1 MSSVRQL
8 AAIMFTD
15 IVGYT
20 GMMQENESEALQLL
34 EKQKKKLE
42 SEVLMHGGRILEFRG
57 DGALCSFSS
66 TLECVRAALAL
77 QLEMQKSPVVPLRI
91 GIHTGDVTM
100 AGDTIYGDGVNI
112 ASRMESLAQ
121 PGSILISDRVFEDIK
136 NQKEIRTIFLG
147 RYSLK
152 NVKDD
157 IGLYA
162 ISNPGVRVPD
172 TTHVEG
178 KGQRSFERSILVLPF
193 VNLSSDPSQ
202 EYFSD
207 GLTEELISGLS
218 RLKGIRVMSRT
229 TSMKFKNTTLSIR
242 AISEET
248 GATFIMEGSVR
259 THGNTLRITAQLIDA
274 VKDVHLWA
282 DNYRGT
288 LDDIFDIQEK
298 VSGKIVDSLRL
309 HLTDDEKVSLNKR
322 YTDNTVA
329 YQLYLQGRFFWNKRN
344 EEGLRTAIR
353 FFERS
358 INNDPDYALAWAG
371 LADSYNL
378 LSESTNFSRKELFP
392 RAKAAVTKA
401 LEIDNHLAEAHI
413 SLASILMINEWDWPA
428 AEKEFAIGLEL
439 NPNYATGHH
448 WYAEWLLYM
457 GRTEEGLSEIG
468 MAVDLDPVSQ
478 AILKDQGLAC
488 YYTRH
493 YDQGIEKAFI
503 ALDLDPGFSTAHRLL
518 SLCYLGKGMFDE
530 ALNENRIWGKLTG
543 NDAKTKIAKAY
554 ILAVANRYAE
564 ARELLNEILLN
575 APGENDLRSIALIYV
590 ALNETDLA
598 FEWLDKSFNNRESSL
613 CSIKLDPKMHPVRH
627 DSRYH
632 ALLKKMGLPTDVIN
646 S

>member
-1 MSSVRQL
+1 MSSIRQL

-20 GMMQENESEALQLL
+20 GMMQEDESQALHLL
-34 EKQKKKLE
+34 DKQKKKLE
-42 SEVLMHGGRILEFRG
+42 EEVRIHRGRIFEFRG

-77 QLEMQKSPVVPLRI
+77 QLEMQKTPVVPLRI
-91 GIHTGDVTM
+91 GIHTGDVTI

-112 ASRMESLAQ
+112 ASRMESLAL

-136 NQKEIRTIFLG
+136 NQKEIRTVFLG

-157 IGLYA
+157 VGLYA

-172 TTHVEG
+172 TTHIDG
-178 KGQRSFERSILVLPF
+178 KGQRSVEKSILVLPF
-193 VNLSSDPSQ
+193 VNLSNDPSQ

-207 GLTEELISGLS
+207 GLTEELISSLS

-229 TSMKFKNTTLSIR
+229 TSMMFRNTALSIR
-242 AISEET
+242 NISEET
-248 GATFIMEGSVR
+248 GATYIMEGSVR

-288 LDDIFDIQEK
+288 LDDIFEIQEK

-309 HLTDDEKVSLNKR
+309 HLTEDEKDSLYKR

-358 INNDPDYALAWAG
+358 INNDPEYALAWAG

-378 LSESTNFSRKELFP
+378 LSEFTNFSRKELYP

-413 SLASILMINEWDWPA
+413 SLASILMINEWDWLA
-428 AEKEFAIGLEL
+428 AEKEYTIGLDL

-457 GRTEEGLSEIG
+457 GRAEQGLSEIG
-468 MAVDLDPVSQ
+468 KAVELDPVSQ
-478 AILKDQGLAC
+478 AILKDQGLAY
-488 YYTRH
+488 YYTRQ
-493 YDQGIEKAFI
+493 YDLGIEKAFM
-503 ALDLDPGFSTAHRLL
+503 ALDLDPGFITVLRLL
-518 SLCYLGKGMFDE
+518 SLCYLGKGMYDE

-543 NDAKTKIAKAY
+543 NDMKTKIAKAH
-554 ILAVANRYAE
+554 ILAAASRYAE
-564 ARELLNEILLN
+564 ARSLLDEILLHV
-575 APGENDLRSIALIYV
+575 AGENDMRSIALIYV
-590 ALNETDLA
+590 ALHENDLA
-598 FEWLDKSFNNRESSL
+598 FEWLDKSYDNRESSL
-613 CSIKLDPKMHPVRH
+613 CSIKLDPKMDPIRD
-627 DSRYH
+627 DSRYN
-632 ALLKKMGLPTDVIN
+632 AFLEKMGFSPI
-646 S
+646 